1 VTDDTQSTRLYS
13 KDINGIETFETVLI
27 DGNEMSISDID
38 EHYGYV
44 ELSNGNHTIKFAL
57 KDKTLIPPNTFLM
70 YMYGDEKN
78 VLTNVVIPNSV
89 TTIGYRAFENSG
101 LTSVIIPDSV
111 TTIGNEAFICKNL
124 TDVTIGSGV
133 ENIGAGAFGDCP
145 SLTNL
150 TINCPTVKSGWFNG
164 LSVDNVT
171 LGENVQTIEDG
182 AFCGCE
188 YVNSEDRATIETY
201 NENAFCE
208 TYCVM
213 VTFADDVQTADLGES
228 GAYSYAFDNGT
239 MIPKEKIIR
248 VTKSSD

>member
-1 VTDDTQSTRLYS
+1 
-13 KDINGIETFETVLI
+13 
-27 DGNEMSISDID
+27 
-38 EHYGYV
+38 
-44 ELSNGNHTIKFAL
+44 
-57 KDKTLIPPNTFLM
+57 
-70 YMYGDEKN
+70 
-78 VLTNVVIPNSV
+78 VVIPNSV

-213 VTFADDVQTADLGES
+213 VTFADDVQTADLRES
-228 GAYSYAFDNGT
+228 GAYSYGFDNGT